1 MVPLPMLLKQRLVA
15 SWYPGFKLAV
25 FLLLIANTA
34 VFIVQGTASEGLDSA
49 AWLILLLL
57 FELETAQGKTL
68 ASRAAVFVVHNARF
82 VAGVAVVFAAIGYLG
97 ENDWLDAANAWLWI
111 AVVVLLEAQIRFAE
125 RLAPFRVSIETVA
138 AMLYLALGVLVFAWA
153 WRKVWFDAYDAA
165 LWLLAFATIEMNLL
179 RKV

>member
-1 MVPLPMLLKQRLVA
+1 MVPRPMLLKQRLVA

-34 VFIVQGTASEGLDSA
+34 VFILQGTASEGLDSA
-49 AWLILLLL
+49 AWLILLFL
-57 FELETAQGKTL
+57 FELETAHGKRL

-82 VAGVAVVFAAIGYLG
+82 AAGVAVVVAAIGYIG

-111 AVVVLLEAQIRFAE
+111 AVVVLLEAQIRFGE
-125 RLAPFRVSIETVA
+125 RLASYRVSVETVA

-153 WRKVWFDAYDAA
+153 WRKEWFDAYDAA
-165 LWLLAFATIEMNLL
+165 LWLLAFATIEMNVL
-179 RKV
+179 RGV